1 MPATN
6 APQHTREKASARDLQ
21 TFPFVMI
28 PKAFFTRFRPS
39 LKQLGAYVALK
50 YHARNLSG
58 TCEFIALHTMAKTA
72 GMSESSFKRALREL
86 VKLGAVRVRQRSKKS
101 GRGERIP
108 LPNLYELINL
118 DVRMPDDQ
126 TSEI

>member
-6 APQHTREKASARDLQ
+6 APQHTRDKGSPRDLQ

-50 YHARNLSG
+50 YHAHNLSG
-58 TCEFIALHTMAKTA
+58 TCEFVALHTMARTA
-72 GMSESSFKRALREL
+72 GMSESTFRRALGDL
-86 VKLGAVRVRQRSKKS
+86 VKLGVVRVRQRSRKS
-101 GRGERIP
+101 GSGERIP

-118 DVRMPDDQ
+118 DVA
-126 TSEI
+126 TAGEEATAI